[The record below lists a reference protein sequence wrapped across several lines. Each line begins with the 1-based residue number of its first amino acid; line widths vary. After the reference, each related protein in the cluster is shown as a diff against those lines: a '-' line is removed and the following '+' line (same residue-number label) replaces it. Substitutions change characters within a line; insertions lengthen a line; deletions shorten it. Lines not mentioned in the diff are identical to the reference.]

1 MPLDDLYSMTID
13 VAYRGVQALVLG
25 GSGFIGAWTAWA
37 LHARGATVT
46 VVARDAE
53 HASAAL
59 GPAARDARIIAID
72 LLRSGA
78 LAELMDAVQPTI
90 VFNLVG
96 YGVDQS
102 ERDPE
107 RPFSCLSD
115 DTARSD
121 RPPRRDGSREA
132 ALPFAATQRNPPRAS
147 P

>member
-13 VAYRGVQALVLG
+13 VAYRGVPALVLG
-25 GSGFIGAWTAWA
+25 GSGFIGAWTARA

-59 GPAARDARIIAID
+59 GPAARDARVIAID

-107 RPFSCLSD
+107 LMVALNARMVEHLCAVL
-115 DTARSD
+115 TARTVVGWAGQ
-121 RPPRRDGSREA
+121 RLGSRRTDS
-132 ALPFAATQRNPPRAS
+132 ALHG
-147 P
+147 